1 MKEKSLKWLKF
12 AKDDFE
18 VAQAILTTFED
29 KYAGIV
35 AYHLRQAAEK
45 SFKALLVFNGQLI
58 PRSHNLNVLVEQCD
72 MLDSDFKNMRS
83 QADRLNPFSVQT
95 RYPDDL
101 CADLTFQEVQSLL
114 HDSQQ
119 IIEFIEYKI
128 I

>member
-18 VAQAILTTFED
+18 VAQATLTSFKD
-29 KYAGIV
+29 RYAGIV
-35 AYHLRQAAEK
+35 AYHLQQAAEK
-45 SFKALLVFNGQLI
+45 SFKAFLVFNGQLV
-58 PRSHNLNVLVEQCD
+58 PKSHNLNVLVEQCE

-101 CADLTFQEVQSLL
+101 CADLIFQEVEDLL

-119 IIEFIEYKI
+119 IIEFVAYKI